1 MQSNPVFRLWPFAVF
16 VVAGGFSVVSRPA
29 QATVVWTST
38 FEKGDLSEW
47 MPGTN
52 PTKGARKNVEVLGE
66 KVHGGSYACKIT
78 VHPDDLFGGNN
89 QDRVDIQHQ
98 STLTAEGKDTW
109 ISGYYLMPADAGM
122 RNEFAFW
129 ESNGSSQN
137 VMDFWIEPK
146 GMTGGGTTIGFGVG
160 ALASTKLWTADFT
173 VGVWH
178 QVAIHVH
185 WSTSATMG
193 SVDAWFDGQQVVTNH
208 QGKTKADTNTL
219 FYQNGLHRR
228 SPGNFTD
235 IIYFDDLIEADTF
248 AEAKIMASGQP
259 DTDGGASADGAAD
272 SAGTSGSGGSATS
285 GSGGSVGGAG
295 SGGASGS
302 GGATLPTGSGGAPA
316 PGTGGS
322 GTTGGGVSAGSGC
335 TLAAG
340 DQSGA
345 GLSAL
350 LMLVAIA
357 WVRVGVSRNSRRQE
371 GIAARHGGDQR
382 RNVLGGGREPRLHRC
397 Q

>member
-1 MQSNPVFRLWPFAVF
+1 MQSNPVFRLWPI
-16 VVAGGFSVVSRPA
+16 VVCGVACGVSAVSRPA

-47 MPGTN
+47 TPGTN

-109 ISGYYLMPADAGM
+109 ISGYYLLPADAGM

-146 GMTGGGTTIGFGVG
+146 GTVGGGTTIGFGVG

-185 WSTSATMG
+185 WSTTAAMG

-235 IIYFDDLIEADTF
+235 VIYFDDLIEADTF

-259 DTDGGASADGAAD
+259 GTDGGANADGEAD
-272 SAGTSGSGGSATS
+272 TTGSGGSGDSATS
-285 GSGGSVGGAG
+285 GSGGAAG
-295 SGGASGS
+295 SGGASGT
-302 GGATLPTGSGGAPA
+302 GGATIPTGSGGAPA
-316 PGTGGS
+316 PGSGGS
-322 GTTGGGVSAGSGC
+322 GTAGGGVSAGSGC
-335 TLAAG
+335 ALAGGG
-340 DQSGA
+340 DHSGA

-350 LMLVAIA
+350 LMLAAIA
-357 WVRVGVSRNSRRQE
+357 WARRRPSR
-371 GIAARHGGDQR
+371 
-382 RNVLGGGREPRLHRC
+382 
-397 Q
+397 

>member
-1 MQSNPVFRLWPFAVF
+1 MQSNPIFRSWLLVICAV
-16 VVAGGFSVVSRPA
+16 VGGFLAAARPA
-29 QATVVWTST
+29 QATVAWTST

-52 PTKGARKNVEVLGE
+52 PTKGTRQNVEVLGE
-66 KVHGGSYACKIT
+66 KVHSGSYACKIT

-129 ESNGSSQN
+129 ESNVSSQN

-146 GMTGGGTTIGFGVG
+146 TGGGTTIGFGVG

-185 WSTSATMG
+185 WSTTATG
-193 SVDAWFDGQQVVTNH
+193 SVDAWFDGVQVVTNH

-228 SPGNFTD
+228 APGNFTD

-248 AEAKIMASGQP
+248 TEAKIMASDQP
-259 DTDGGASADGAAD
+259 GTDGGASPDGD
-272 SAGTSGSGGSATS
+272 TDTAGGGGNGSGGSPPSGSGGA
-285 GSGGSVGGAG
+285 AG

-302 GGATLPTGSGGAPA
+302 GGATIATGSGGAPA

-322 GTTGGGVSAGSGC
+322 GTTGTGVSVSSGC
-335 TLAAG
+335 ALAGGDRTTAGLAA
-340 DQSGA
+340 S
-345 GLSAL
+345 
-350 LMLVAIA
+350 LMLAAIA
-357 WVRVGVSRNSRRQE
+357 WARRRKSR
-371 GIAARHGGDQR
+371 
-382 RNVLGGGREPRLHRC
+382 P
-397 Q
+397 